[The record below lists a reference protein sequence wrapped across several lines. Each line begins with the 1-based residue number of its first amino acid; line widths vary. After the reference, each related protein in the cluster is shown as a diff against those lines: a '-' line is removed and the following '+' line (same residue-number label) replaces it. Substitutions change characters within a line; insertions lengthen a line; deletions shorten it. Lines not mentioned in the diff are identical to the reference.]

1 MDKADGQV
9 IRSSCR
15 MQHGHRMTTPEQQLL
30 RRRRQIF
37 DDQAM
42 DRLELDTPEREDAW
56 VKDFIGRLAGIL
68 RHISKR

>member
-1 MDKADGQV
+1 M
-9 IRSSCR
+9 IRGSCR
-15 MQHGHRMTTPEQQLL
+15 IQDGHRMTTPEKRLL
-30 RRRRQIF
+30 RRRQIF

-68 RHISKR
+68 RNIKS